1 MGRYRISAIALALTG
16 ALFAGAPAAA
26 QNAPADLT
34 VMPPVPD
41 SYTPKTTAWGDP
53 DFTGMW
59 PINDIAE
66 IPVSRP
72 DKYGNRFFKTDEE
85 MKQESARDQ
94 QLQTGYKKES
104 TEDKIGLGHWI
115 EYLGGNRRTS
125 IFGLTSVL
133 KARGIWARIQS
144 TRFWMNAMISA
155 RPGSPSGNL

>member
-1 MGRYRISAIALALTG
+1 MNKHAASAIALVL
-16 ALFAGAPAAA
+16 AGATLATSAPA

-34 VMPPVPD
+34 VMPPVPNN
-41 SYTPKTTAWGDP
+41 YTPTKTAWGDP

-94 QLQTGYKKES
+94 QLQTG
-104 TEDKIGLGHWI
+104 
-115 EYLGGNRRTS
+115 
-125 IFGLTSVL
+125 
-133 KARGIWARIQS
+133 
-144 TRFWMNAMISA
+144 
-155 RPGSPSGNL
+155 